1 VATAQAALGEYAVAG
16 HYLSLVASAVS
27 ALPLNQHT
35 VANGLFPQAR
45 TYWLQGR
52 HGDVK
57 AVHEKMRALAEA
69 ANATE
74 AADATEVDESLQA
87 EVLRNVVASFINIS
101 EGFYG
106 AAVDLLCQVETAAE
120 LAPLSS
126 IYVCPQII
134 RAYALLLAQQADDAL
149 EVFGQVLASCEEA
162 GTPGI
167 ILQEGQTAVALLQL
181 AVDAGVQADY
191 AGRLLAQLQP
201 EPTAEDEP
209 ALPDNFA
216 PLTER
221 EIEVLRLIA
230 AGASNKAIAEELVI
244 SMPTVKSHV
253 SHILGKLNV
262 SSRGQAGARARE
274 IGLV

>member
-1 VATAQAALGEYAVAG
+1 
-16 HYLSLVASAVS
+16 
-27 ALPLNQHT
+27 
-35 VANGLFPQAR
+35 
-45 TYWLQGR
+45 
-52 HGDVK
+52 
-57 AVHEKMRALAEA
+57 M
-69 ANATE
+69 
-74 AADATEVDESLQA
+74 
-87 EVLRNVVASFINIS
+87 LRNVVASLIEIS

-106 AAVDLLCQVETAAE
+106 TAVDLLYQVETAAE

-126 IYVCPQII
+126 VYVCPQII

-149 EVFGQVLASCEEA
+149 EVFGQVLVSCEEA

-181 AVDAGVQADY
+181 AVDAGVQADS

-201 EPTAEDEP
+201 EPTGGVG
-209 ALPDNFA
+209 ALREA
-216 PLTER
+216 PLQSKDFTLLTER
-221 EIEVLRLIA
+221 EMEVLRLIA

-253 SHILGKLNV
+253 SHILSKLNV

-274 IGLV
+274 IGFV